1 MTTDDH
7 RSTRVVVFDCDG
19 VMFDTENANR
29 IYYNTILERFGR
41 PPLDAEQ
48 FAYVH
53 MSTVKEALAFLFRDE
68 TDLDPVYA
76 FCRTMSYEPLI
87 PHMEMEPHL
96 MDLLARLK
104 TRFNTAIATNR
115 SNTMDAVMAHF
126 KLAPW
131 FDLVVTSQDVTH
143 PKPHPEQL
151 FKIMDYF
158 NVTPEEVLYL
168 GDSSTDERAARGA
181 GVPFVSYGNP
191 DLEARHHIRGLD
203 EVFRLLGL

>member
-1 MTTDDH
+1 
-7 RSTRVVVFDCDG
+7 
-19 VMFDTENANR
+19 
-29 IYYNTILERFGR
+29 
-41 PPLDAEQ
+41 
-48 FAYVH
+48 

-87 PHMEMEPHL
+87 PHMEIEPHL